1 MSKVP
6 ALRSIYDR
14 FAHVMN
20 ADKREKLIKAAMRKS
35 KLEFGALNELFE
47 FKEKRSTGQ
56 KIHQGIKDTSKVA
69 AGTMGGY
76 VAGGIGSL
84 FAGELPGVPN
94 SHFAPFRNRKRVP
107 AGLRHMPVMGMAGLA
122 GAGLGG
128 TLAYRRLSRKKHQ
141 KKASE
146 KSIIINKLTTNN

>member
-35 KLEFGALNELFE
+35 KLEFGALNKLFE

-69 AGTMGGY
+69 AGALGGY

-84 FAGELPGVPN
+84 VGGELPGVPN
-94 SHFAPFRNRKRVP
+94 SRFAPFRNSKRVP
-107 AGLRHMPVMGMAGLA
+107 AGLRNIPVMSLAGLA

-128 TLAYRRLSRKKHQ
+128 TLAYRRLSRKKHH
-141 KKASE
+141 KMP
-146 KSIIINKLTTNN
+146 NGKLMKGSTHPK